1 MPEVG
6 SLESAL
12 WYFWSLVNVQ
22 LHLVPFLFFAA
33 GAVYLFLRDES
44 ARRNLPLLLSLVG
57 AYIVL
62 SAIAVKDVRYTM
74 PMIAPIAVIAVSWL
88 EFLKPATRRWVSRS
102 LIAYCAVAFLV
113 ISFGSN
119 VISKEIKIPTG
130 TSSLTSDVSIFA
142 PPETTRV
149 TGIVVFDPDPLFV
162 GAPSSE
168 AWHQDDVF
176 RDLVALGGTGTTFW
190 FSDPADSIWFNTWG
204 VRYFSDK
211 HKAIWVGTPAEAEF
225 LVIRGPVPEGSTA
238 GFALV
243 KQYPLPYDGPLQL
256 YQRL

>member
-1 MPEVG
+1 MGEPQPDRLLRGGVPRHQLRVQCD
-6 SLESAL
+6 LEGD
-12 WYFWSLVNVQ
+12 Q
-22 LHLVPFLFFAA
+22 DPD
-33 GAVYLFLRDES
+33 RDEL
-44 ARRNLPLLLSLVG
+44 ADQRRLDL
-57 AYIVL
+57 
-62 SAIAVKDVRYTM
+62 R
-74 PMIAPIAVIAVSWL
+74 
-88 EFLKPATRRWVSRS
+88 
-102 LIAYCAVAFLV
+102 
-113 ISFGSN
+113 
-119 VISKEIKIPTG
+119 
-130 TSSLTSDVSIFA
+130 